1 MVNGYLVFLL
11 VLAIERCVELAVSR
25 RNAAWAFAHG
35 GVEVGQRHFR
45 YMKLMHVS
53 FFGACVAE
61 VMYLHRPFW
70 AALGVPMLLLVA
82 CAQALRYWVILTLGP
97 RWNVRIIVIPGQPV
111 VTSGPY
117 RYLRH
122 PNYLAVIVETAAIP
136 LVHSAWL
143 TAIGF
148 SALNALMLLVRIH
161 REESALERY
170 CGYREQL
177 GNRRRLL
184 PTWRSA
190 AAGDE
195 G

>member
-1 MVNGYLVFLL
+1 MVTWYVTFLA
-11 VLAIERCVELAVSR
+11 VLALERIVELIVSR
-25 RNAAWAFAHG
+25 RHAAWAFAHG
-35 GVEVGQRHFR
+35 GVEVGKRHFLF
-45 YMKLMHVS
+45 MTLLHTA
-53 FFGACVAE
+53 FFLAAAAE
-61 VMYLHRPFW
+61 VVWLHRPFL
-70 AALGVPMLLLVA
+70 AALGIPMALLVVF
-82 CAQALRYWVILTLGP
+82 AQALRYWVILSLGP

-122 PNYLAVIVETAAIP
+122 PNYLAVIVEGIAIP

-148 SALNALMLLVRIH
+148 STLNALLLAVRI
-161 REESALERY
+161 RCEEQALARY
-170 CGYREQL
+170 CGYHQHL

-184 PTWRSA
+184 PAWRPA